1 MEERRDHWTLYRDSR
16 GKMLNVERAFSS
28 TVAYVESFSNGK
40 WTIRGGGQDLR
51 SRQLSEV
58 RKPLSI
64 LGVATFHGSNNFI
77 LDEEKLK
84 EAKDYV

>member
-1 MEERRDHWTLYRDSR
+1 MEERRDHWILYRDSR
-16 GKMLNVERAFSS
+16 GKVLNVKREFSS
-28 TVAYVESFSNGK
+28 TVANVESFSDGK

-58 RKPLSI
+58 RMLSSI

-84 EAKDYV
+84 EVKDYV